1 MRLVPPKYWMA
12 RIQYKSAATD
22 AYSSVIRRAVAGEV
36 TYSVL
41 SSIVLEGY
49 RRSRTRCI
57 WMAAAISSPIVTTA
71 AASRAFPVIYLKS
84 RREKI
89 TMAATSSAPV
99 YANP

>member
-1 MRLVPPKYWMA
+1 
-12 RIQYKSAATD
+12 
-22 AYSSVIRRAVAGEV
+22 
-36 TYSVL
+36 
-41 SSIVLEGY
+41 
-49 RRSRTRCI
+49 
-57 WMAAAISSPIVTTA
+57 MAAAISSPIVTTA